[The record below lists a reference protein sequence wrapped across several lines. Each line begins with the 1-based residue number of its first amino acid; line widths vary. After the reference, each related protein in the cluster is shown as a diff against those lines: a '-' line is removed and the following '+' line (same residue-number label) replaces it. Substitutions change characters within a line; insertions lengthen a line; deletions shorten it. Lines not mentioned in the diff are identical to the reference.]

1 MDKKATLRQYWGY
14 NDFRPLQEDIIQSVL
29 DGYDTLALMPT
40 GGGKSLCFQ
49 VPGLMMEG
57 VCLVISP
64 LIALMK
70 DQVENLK
77 LRKIKAFAVHSGM
90 SREEIDLALNNC
102 MFNEGKFLY
111 ISPERLETDNFRQII
126 NKLKI
131 NLIAVDEAHCISQWG
146 YDFRPPYLKIA
157 AIRSL
162 LPGVPVLAL
171 TATAT
176 SEVVNDIQLRLHFR
190 NGKVFRK
197 SFERKNLAYLVIHD
211 ENKQG
216 RLLNIC
222 NRVKGP
228 GVIYV
233 NRRKKTKDIAEFLN
247 KNHIPAGYYHGGL
260 DPKLRNQKQNDWMT
274 GKTRIIVA
282 TNAFGMGIDKPDVRF
297 VVHLDIPDTLEAY
310 FQEAGR
316 AGRDEKKSFAVMLC
330 QKSDETDAVAR
341 YQMAYPPV
349 ETIRNVYLALGNYY
363 QIAVGSGK
371 NLSFDF
377 DFDDFCRQYRLKPSI
392 AYNSLK
398 FVEKEGYLYL
408 DEDLSSPPRIH
419 FKMSRNDLYR
429 FQVENAA
436 LDDFIKLLLRSYS
449 GVFQD
454 FVRIAESDIAVRS
467 GLSEPDVIK
476 CLRFLDK
483 SKVLTYIPRKSQPKM
498 VFLFDRID
506 EKDLII
512 SPENYSERKKTA
524 FSKLQSILKYV
535 KTSNRCRS
543 NMLLNYFSDTTSRR
557 CGICDY
563 CLRRNKLGI
572 SDLEFNSILQKI
584 KPELLL
590 QNLTLD
596 EIMNLSSPA
605 NPEKVLAVLRWLVD
619 NQKIVLNPGEVYSW
633 NRM

>member
-1 MDKKATLRQYWGY
+1 VDKKATLRQYWGY

>member
-102 MFNEGKFLY
+102 LFNEGKFLY

-228 GVIYV
+228 GVVYV

-341 YQMAYPPV
+341 YQMAYPSV

-377 DFDDFCRQYRLKPSI
+377 DFDDFCRQYRFKSSI

-408 DEDLSSPPRIH
+408 DEDLTSPPRIH

-467 GLSEPDVIK
+467 GLSEADVIK

-483 SKVLTYIPRKSQPKM
+483 SKVLTYIPRKNQPKM

-584 KPELLL
+584 KPELLS

-619 NQKIVLNPGEVYSW
+619 NQKIVLNPGDVYSW